1 MKFDMLLARMVCVF
15 VRVNRMTVGDVC
27 MVGGSFVIAFL
38 HLLGSGSM
46 VLRCLFVVFSGEFV
60 QFS

>member
-15 VRVNRMTVGDVC
+15 VRVNRMTVGNVR
-27 MVGGSFVIAFL
+27 MVGSSFVIALL
-38 HLLGSGSM
+38 HLLGGGSV
-46 VLRCLFVVFSGEFV
+46 VLRCLFVVFSSEFV